1 MHLATPMSR
10 QAGYSGANCLDR
22 NSQTKE
28 TMKNSKKRSRQPSAK
43 RGSLL
48 SPEASGGITAGKGF
62 DFQTRYAACCLPLWL
77 QETSFQQ
84 LFFEGSGD
92 IDIRF
97 TDQGKSHR
105 THIQVKDHEVSPC
118 ELKSVVD
125 QFNRLD
131 LDLPGVYSH
140 FTLACPSLSATI
152 RPIES
157 GLARL
162 RGAKP
167 FYDDVPDAL
176 APTKQDVDERLRNSG
191 LSAQSD
197 FILAKVFIDI
207 GHGDLHHDD
216 RAVDLFI
223 ARLLSH
229 PDLWEAPDDGA
240 AGIR

>member
-28 TMKNSKKRSRQPSAK
+28 TMKNFKKAFAPAERQARVFAIA
-43 RGSLL
+43 RGVRD
-48 SPEASGGITAGKGF
+48 IMAGKGF

-131 LDLPGVYSH
+131 WTCRACIV
-140 FTLACPSLSATI
+140 TLRWHVRRCPQQFDQLNQVLLVTKGCEA
-152 RPIES
+152 
-157 GLARL
+157 LL
-162 RGAKP
+162 R
-167 FYDDVPDAL
+167 
-176 APTKQDVDERLRNSG
+176 
-191 LSAQSD
+191 
-197 FILAKVFIDI
+197 
-207 GHGDLHHDD
+207 
-216 RAVDLFI
+216 
-223 ARLLSH
+223 
-229 PDLWEAPDDGA
+229 
-240 AGIR
+240 